1 MSKPYIICHMM
12 TSLDGR
18 IDCAMTSKL
27 KGVEDYYCSLDE
39 LDVPTTLSGR
49 MTAEFEM
56 ALPGKFESETK
67 TPVNK
72 FTFSKKFDAE
82 GYEVVVD
89 TKGTLLWEEQIDCD
103 KPLLIITSEE
113 VSEEYLSYLDWKNIS
128 YIAVGKGKIDLEK
141 ACEVLN
147 TEFGVER
154 MGIVGGP
161 KINTAFLEAGLL
173 DEISILLGVGID
185 GRAGMPTVFDGL
197 AMDHD
202 VTPLSL
208 IDVTKFDSGALW
220 IRYKTNN

>member
-27 KGVEDYYCSLDE
+27 KGVEDYYYSLDE

-113 VSEEYLSYLDWKNIS
+113 VSEEYLSYFDGKNIS

>member
-27 KGVEDYYCSLDE
+27 KGVEDYYYSLDE

-49 MTAEFEM
+49 VTAELEM
-56 ALPGKFESETK
+56 ALPGKFESDTV
-67 TPVNK
+67 TPNGK

-82 GYEVVVD
+82 GYEIVVD
-89 TKGTLLWEEQIDCD
+89 TKGTLLWEEQSDCD
-103 KPLLIITSEE
+103 KPLLIITSEG
-113 VSEEYLSYLDWKNIS
+113 VSKEYLSYLDGKNIS
-128 YIAVGKGKIDLEK
+128 YISVGKGKIDLEK

-161 KINTAFLEAGLL
+161 RINTAFLEAGLL
-173 DEISILLGVGID
+173 DEVSILLGVGID
-185 GRAGMPTVFDGL
+185 GRAGMSTVFDGL
-197 AMDHD
+197 DMQHD

-220 IRYKTNN
+220 IRYKTIN

>member
-27 KGVEDYYCSLDE
+27 KGVEDYHYS

-49 MTAEFEM
+49 MTAELEM

-72 FTFSKKFDAE
+72 FTFSKRFDAE

-103 KPLLIITSEE
+103 KALLIITSEE
-113 VSEEYLSYLDWKNIS
+113 VSEEYLSYLDGKNIS

>member
-27 KGVEDYYCSLDE
+27 KGVEDYYS

-113 VSEEYLSYLDWKNIS
+113 VSEEYLSYLDGKNIS
-128 YIAVGKGKIDLEK
+128 YIAVVKGKIDLEK

-147 TEFGVER
+147 TEFCVER